1 MVNHPSIYPQF
12 SGDILSRTNIFS
24 RELGTI
30 SKPLSANPGT
40 FKIHGC

>member
-24 RELGTI
+24 WFRGSLGTT
-30 SKPLSANPGT
+30 N
-40 FKIHGC
+40 